1 LDELYSELSSFQYNV
16 ETIISGVNQEG
27 KILSPNEFR
36 MIVDDSKSNVTNM
49 RSHLDSLISSV
60 KYEVR

>member
-1 LDELYSELSSFQYNV
+1 
-16 ETIISGVNQEG
+16 
-27 KILSPNEFR
+27 

-60 KYEVR
+60 KYEVRWLTIKPWIIF